1 MISDEISLRKECKCD
16 KIGMSELEDT
26 LAWQLT
32 MAGIPFE
39 REARFCS
46 RRWRWDFALPGKIA
60 VEVQGGLWRG
70 GAHNRGRGVHR
81 DIEKH
86 NRAVELGWLVLYVTA
101 EMIDSGEALALIE
114 RVLAGRDV

>member
-1 MISDEISLRKECKCD
+1 
-16 KIGMSELEDT
+16 MSELEDA
-26 LAWQLT
+26 LDFQLT
-32 MAGIPFE
+32 AAGVAFE
-39 REARFCS
+39 REVLFCE
-46 RRWRWDFALPGKIA
+46 RRWRLDFAFPGKVA

-70 GAHNRGRGVHR
+70 GAHNRGHGVHR

-86 NRAVELGWLVLYVTA
+86 NRAVELGWVVLYVTA